1 MPQNKNSL
9 MSLAIS
15 VFMQNRPNIKSIT
28 MKFSTPGHSC
38 NQEIDAVH
46 SCIERVLNKSEYYS
60 PLSLL
65 RLLLK
70 VNLKK
75 PYKIM
80 QLTDQDFKDYKT
92 SAAMYNYKLIPF
104 SQVVALKFTQ
114 TPLEVQY
121 KISHFHQE
129 WRKVCIRDYRRTR
142 SDSTG
147 KDMTAP
153 TRVSV
158 SKTLPQNKVSPIKG
172 IYYNAIL
179 PK

>member
-1 MPQNKNSL
+1 MGRSGNDIASALIKILEAVFADNPQLTCLILWSDSCVPQNKNSL
-9 MSLAIS
+9 IS
-15 VFMQNRPNIKSIT
+15 VFMQKLPNIISIT

-92 SAAMYNYKLIPF
+92 SAAMYNYKLISF
-104 SQVVALKFTQ
+104 SQVVALKFT
-114 TPLEVQY
+114 
-121 KISHFHQE
+121 
-129 WRKVCIRDYRRTR
+129 
-142 SDSTG
+142 
-147 KDMTAP
+147 
-153 TRVSV
+153 
-158 SKTLPQNKVSPIKG
+158 
-172 IYYNAIL
+172 
-179 PK
+179 